1 LLSDQLL
8 LVQFPD
14 LDVTMDEGRTSSF
27 EVTVQGAPAEAKGE
41 GVTLLW
47 SKLAK
52 GRSDRW
58 PSQPA
63 ASNSPPTQLLFDVTS
78 HVAVCRFCRSV
89 RVAFSF
95 PDSKTIIALYRQ
107 AAGLASA

>member
-1 LLSDQLL
+1 
-8 LVQFPD
+8 
-14 LDVTMDEGRTSSF
+14 MDEGRTSSF

-58 PSQPA
+58 P
-63 ASNSPPTQLLFDVTS
+63 TQ
-78 HVAVCRFCRSV
+78 
-89 RVAFSF
+89 
-95 PDSKTIIALYRQ
+95 Q
-107 AAGLASA
+107 